1 MLDGLS
7 HAGAQSYDAL
17 PSQTGQRKQNRIII
31 RAMIQGLQS
40 WDEAISPEKAL
51 DERGSQLSKDQQ
63 WSCWR
68 PHRFHRSF
76 VRIPHHTPPLIW
88 KTNHHL
94 FQQEPS
100 LVRWPDDGTKYTQYT
115 RSWFLS
121 QREPKPPHKSDLL
134 MLLGSWCKYIWFTN
148 PVHVTL

>member
-1 MLDGLS
+1 MDSVMPAHNPMMLCHHRLDNENKIGSLLGLWYKVCNREMRPS
-7 HAGAQSYDAL
+7 H
-17 PSQTGQRKQNRIII
+17 QRKPLMKEDR
-31 RAMIQGLQS
+31 
-40 WDEAISPEKAL
+40 
-51 DERGSQLSKDQQ
+51 
-63 WSCWR
+63 SCPR
-68 PHRFHRSF
+68 TNSDLAGDHIDFTGYLLF

-115 RSWFLS
+115 RSWFPS